1 MREKNAT
8 SIEYFKDPR
17 RIVDLLNG
25 IVFHGRQVI
34 TEDNLLEKNPVLH
47 NVYREKNKVVAIEN
61 TPDLSV
67 AVTWKSLKFQFMI
80 QIQTLEHYAMPVR
93 LLHEKGIDYYN
104 QWKKLQK
111 DHKNCNDLKDNAERL
126 SGMKKTD
133 HFYPVLQ
140 IVIYFGQEHWRAA
153 FKMDDLTGA
162 NDFPEE
168 LQKLFFETPMLL
180 FEVYYFKNIHW
191 FQTDLQQVC
200 GFLQRTNE
208 LNQKLVSAGRINDL
222 LQASNNKKY
231 RKELM
236 AELGIA

>member
-1 MREKNAT
+1 
-8 SIEYFKDPR
+8 
-17 RIVDLLNG
+17 
-25 IVFHGRQVI
+25 
-34 TEDNLLEKNPVLH
+34 
-47 NVYREKNKVVAIEN
+47 
-61 TPDLSV
+61 
-67 AVTWKSLKFQFMI
+67 
-80 QIQTLEHYAMPVR
+80 MPVR